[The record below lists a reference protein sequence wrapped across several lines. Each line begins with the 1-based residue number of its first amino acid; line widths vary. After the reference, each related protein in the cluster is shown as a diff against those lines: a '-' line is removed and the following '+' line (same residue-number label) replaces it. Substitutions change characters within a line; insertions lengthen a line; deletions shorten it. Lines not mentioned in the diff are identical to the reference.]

1 MLDETQERP
10 YVLSMINTIRSS
22 SLTSFAQYYS
32 SLTGDAWEFI
42 FAQLLMIT
50 SQNLGIYI
58 DIPTYPR
65 ITAYPNLF
73 IILIAPP
80 GVHHKSTVINR
91 TKYITQKIT
100 ELVQNED
107 YVKSITNIQ
116 LAGSMEGF
124 MERLTKGDKIDLYND
139 EFGRVL
145 SASARG
151 TYETGLLEILNNAYY
166 KKGTASLRRE
176 IKSIGADGERK
187 ESSKSRDL
195 IVPDGKYITFFGAI
209 HENEMTN
216 EMYRVGIIRR
226 SIIVYLSYESVVT
239 DPIVY
244 DRESN
249 ELANAIEEAIVKV
262 MSEARMN
269 LVKWSYQPT
278 YELKMDDNN
287 EYDYIQQNKHVPIN
301 FEYSDEA
308 IEFLKELYTTA
319 MTNAKQEKRQLYPN
333 ESVEL
338 ITRIAIN
345 IMLWDAMRKEKYS
358 NLVLTKENL
367 IEAKNYMEKIVE
379 NYVKAISTV
388 EDRDVAERSKKVYNY
403 VIKKCEN
410 FPYFINQSD
419 VMNAVGQKWENFH
432 RENAI
437 VHAIEE
443 NKIARFEI
451 LYLKKRTGY
460 ILCPYARVDDV
471 IAILEKMITEG
482 KILNFKEV
490 RKR

>member
-1 MLDETQERP
+1 MFDETRERP

-32 SLTGDAWEFI
+32 SLTGDTWEFI
-42 FAQLLMIT
+42 FAQLLMVT

-58 DIPTYPR
+58 DIPPYPR

-80 GVHHKSTVINR
+80 GVHHKSTIINR
-91 TKYITQKIT
+91 TKNITQKIT

-107 YVKSITNIQ
+107 YVKSITNLQ

-145 SASARG
+145 AASARG

-176 IKSIGADGERK
+176 LKSIGMGNERK
-187 ESSKSRDL
+187 EGSKNRDL

-209 HENEMTN
+209 HENEMTE

-239 DPIVY
+239 DPVVY

-249 ELANAIEEAIVKV
+249 ELANAIEEAIIKI
-262 MSEARMN
+262 MAEARAN
-269 LVKWSYQPT
+269 FVKWSYQPT
-278 YELKMDDNN
+278 YELKIDDNN
-287 EYDYIQQNKHVPIN
+287 GYDFIQQHKHVPIN

-308 IEFLKELYTTA
+308 IDFLKELYTTS
-319 MTNAKQEKRQLYPN
+319 MKNAKQEKRQLYPN

-379 NYVKAISTV
+379 NYIKAISTV
-388 EDRDVAERSKKVYNY
+388 EDKNVDERSKKVYNY
-403 VIKKCEN
+403 VVKKCEN
-410 FPYFINQSD
+410 FPYFINQGD
-419 VMNAVGQKWENFH
+419 VINAVGQKWENYQ

-451 LYLKKRTGY
+451 TYLKKRTGY
-460 ILCPYARVDDV
+460 ILCPYVRVDDV
-471 IAILEKMITEG
+471 IAILEKMVVEG
-482 KILNFKEV
+482 KILNFREI